1 MNSASRFL
9 TSLAQ
14 AISTLGLYV
23 EGHPAWERAV
33 ESAYQRL
40 LLLQEEDPTPR
51 FTFLEGEIIYA
62 QRPLRDLKSWD
73 WARRFY
79 QAGIQRLEILG
90 PVNRE
95 ELEAFL
101 EEALQRMTGQPL
113 DTSEAKQMA
122 ATNIRYGLVGIR
134 GRDHGG
140 GEETFATATLA
151 YTLKEEAEAVRW
163 LHGELESRQ
172 ELHLV
177 EAEAIV
183 RSLSVAMHGDQAF
196 LIPLLRLKQFD
207 QYTTTHALNVSVLTM
222 ALAEHIGLGPMEVR
236 AFGVAGLLHDVGK
249 VRIPREILNKPG
261 KLSEEERRIVNSHTV
276 EGARLILAT
285 EHHLDLAAVVAYE
298 HHIKLNGG
306 GYPTFR
312 YARRCHRASDLT
324 HVCDVFDA
332 LRTDRPY
339 REAWPTDRILAL
351 MEAGAGTEF
360 DPEIAR
366 AFIRM
371 IRQWESRIAEVPAE
385 DVPLPLGR
393 SGVGGGNRNGGSEG
407 PTGGNGP
414 ASTGPEG
421 GRSGET

>member
-1 MNSASRFL
+1 MNPASRFL

-14 AISTLGLYV
+14 AISTLSLYE
-23 EGHPAWERAV
+23 EGHPARERAV
-33 ESAYQRL
+33 EAAHQRL
-40 LLLQEEDPTPR
+40 LLLQEEDPKPR
-51 FTFLEGEIIYA
+51 FTFLESEIIYA
-62 QRPLRDLKSWD
+62 NQPLRDLRSWD
-73 WARRFY
+73 WAGRFS

-90 PVNRE
+90 PVGRE
-95 ELEAFL
+95 EVEAFL
-101 EEALQRMTGQPL
+101 EEALQRMTGQPM
-113 DTSEAKQMA
+113 DTAEARQMS

-134 GRDHGG
+134 GRDDAGG
-140 GEETFATATLA
+140 SGQVATATLA
-151 YTLKEEAEAVRW
+151 FTLREEADAIRW
-163 LHGELESRQ
+163 LHDELQSHQ

-222 ALAEHIGLGPMEVR
+222 ALAEHMGMGPVEVR

-261 KLSEEERRIVNSHTV
+261 KLSEEERRIMNAHTV

-285 EHHLDLAAVVAYE
+285 EHHLDMAAVVAYE

-306 GYPTFR
+306 GYPTFH
-312 YARRCHRASDLT
+312 YPRRCHRASDLT

-339 REAWPTDRILAL
+339 REAWPTDRILGL
-351 MEAGAGTEF
+351 IEAGAGTEF

-366 AFIRM
+366 AFVRM

-385 DVPLPLGR
+385 DVPLPLG
-393 SGVGGGNRNGGSEG
+393 GGGGLEGLEGTAPTDGAPPAAGGDDG
-407 PTGGNGP
+407 
-414 ASTGPEG
+414 
-421 GRSGET
+421 SGEG